1 LQDLKSGDPERALH
15 EACCCHRLRPGDESH
30 RLMALCQLLTENWHE
45 ALVEAGNVALE
56 ATEPE

>member
-1 LQDLKSGDPERALH
+1 
-15 EACCCHRLRPGDESH
+15 
-30 RLMALCQLLTENWHE
+30 MALCQLLTENWHE